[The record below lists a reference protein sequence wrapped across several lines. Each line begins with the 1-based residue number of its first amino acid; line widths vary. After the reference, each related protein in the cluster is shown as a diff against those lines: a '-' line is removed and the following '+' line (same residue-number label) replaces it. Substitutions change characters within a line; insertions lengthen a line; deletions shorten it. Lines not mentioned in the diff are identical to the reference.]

1 MRVSKHPPWSATPQ
15 AYIQPAGPILNP
27 PVSVFD
33 KRPRPSE
40 QASLQ
45 NSLEVMAQA
54 YDDEE
59 LSISLSPSQ
68 IRRNRRPGEGPSHH
82 HNNHDHR
89 HSHHQDP
96 TSSSSIDAAIM
107 SSASS
112 ASGPHGHRNNAPPR
126 DKTRTEQ
133 RIGAYNIVKTLG
145 EGSFGKVK
153 LAVHRGTGQQVALKI
168 ISRKNLI
175 SRDMQGRVE
184 REIEY
189 LQLLR
194 HPHIIKL

>member
-1 MRVSKHPPWSATPQ
+1 
-15 AYIQPAGPILNP
+15 
-27 PVSVFD
+27 
-33 KRPRPSE
+33 
-40 QASLQ
+40 
-45 NSLEVMAQA
+45 MAPA

-68 IRRNRRPGEGPSHH
+68 IRRNRRPDHH
-82 HNNHDHR
+82 HHEQ
-89 HSHHQDP
+89 S
-96 TSSSSIDAAIM
+96 TSTSATAAAANTNTAAM
-107 SSASS
+107 SASP
-112 ASGPHGHRNNAPPR
+112 GGAPLR
-126 DKTRTEQ
+126 DKMRTEQ

>member
-1 MRVSKHPPWSATPQ
+1 MG
-15 AYIQPAGPILNP
+15 QP
-27 PVSVFD
+27 S
-33 KRPRPSE
+33 
-40 QASLQ
+40 
-45 NSLEVMAQA
+45 
-54 YDDEE
+54 DDVEE

-68 IRRNRRPGEGPSHH
+68 IRRNIRPPPGEEGHSNPNPTPTPTPKTHPPPNPHQSQQQQHH
-82 HNNHDHR
+82 R
-89 HSHHQDP
+89 RSPQP
-96 TSSSSIDAAIM
+96 QTSTDAAIM
-107 SSASS
+107 SSSSSGADPGSNLGQTARASY
-112 ASGPHGHRNNAPPR
+112 N
-126 DKTRTEQ
+126 KTRTEQ
-133 RIGAYNIVKTLG
+133 RIGAYNIIKTLG

-153 LAVHRGTGQQVALKI
+153 LAVHRSTGQQVALKI

>member
-1 MRVSKHPPWSATPQ
+1 
-15 AYIQPAGPILNP
+15 
-27 PVSVFD
+27 
-33 KRPRPSE
+33 
-40 QASLQ
+40 
-45 NSLEVMAQA
+45 MAQA

-68 IRRNRRPGEGPSHH
+68 IRRNRRPGEGHQQHH
-82 HNNHDHR
+82 HQHHHHDQGTPR
-89 HSHHQDP
+89 S
-96 TSSSSIDAAIM
+96 TIDAAIM
-107 SSASS
+107 SSTS
-112 ASGPHGHRNNAPPR
+112 APPR
-126 DKTRTEQ
+126 DKSRTEQ

>member
-1 MRVSKHPPWSATPQ
+1 
-15 AYIQPAGPILNP
+15 
-27 PVSVFD
+27 
-33 KRPRPSE
+33 
-40 QASLQ
+40 
-45 NSLEVMAQA
+45 MAQA

-68 IRRNRRPGEGPSHH
+68 IRRNRRPGEEGPDHQYRDQQQQQRHH
-82 HNNHDHR
+82 HH
-89 HSHHQDP
+89 HHQQQQP
-96 TSSSSIDAAIM
+96 AAAMASSSSSQNGGGTTPLREKA
-107 SSASS
+107 
-112 ASGPHGHRNNAPPR
+112 
-126 DKTRTEQ
+126 RTEQ

>member
-1 MRVSKHPPWSATPQ
+1 
-15 AYIQPAGPILNP
+15 
-27 PVSVFD
+27 
-33 KRPRPSE
+33 
-40 QASLQ
+40 
-45 NSLEVMAQA
+45 MAQA

-68 IRRNRRPGEGPSHH
+68 IRRNRRHADDDNDDGLSLPADHH
-82 HNNHDHR
+82 HG
-89 HSHHQDP
+89 HHGQQQQRP
-96 TSSSSIDAAIM
+96 AM
-107 SSASS
+107 SSTQQQQQNGA
-112 ASGPHGHRNNAPPR
+112 AVAPLR
-126 DKTRTEQ
+126 DKARTEQ

-153 LAVHRGTGQQVALKI
+153 LAVHRSTGQQVALKI

-194 HPHIIKL
+194 HPHIIKLYVGPLSNLCDIHFTC